1 MTPTRSTQETARF
14 DWLGPRLKAH
24 WRFKLMAGAILF
36 IAFYIGYF
44 LLLNVHVFPAREMPV
59 TALDR
64 LIAFQPDALL
74 LYLSLYLYIP
84 LAPWLLDDRR
94 DLNACCLALGGLG
107 LVGLV
112 IFLFW
117 PTAVPRP
124 DSAGYRPLIAIDK
137 PGNACPS
144 LHAAFAVFSA
154 ICVDRLARHLGDGG
168 LARGLSWLWC
178 LGILYATLATKQHVA
193 VDLVAGTALGAAW
206 AGLYLRFFPL
216 AETSRPDRHGRT
228 GRRPDAGSNGRA
240 GSEPSGLAIP

>member
-1 MTPTRSTQETARF
+1 MKN
-14 DWLGPRLKAH
+14 RLKAH

-36 IAFYIGYF
+36 IAFFIGYF
-44 LLLNVHVFPAREMPV
+44 LLLNFHVFPVREMPV
-59 TALDR
+59 TSLDR
-64 LIAFQPDALL
+64 LIPFQPDALL

-84 LAPWLLDDRR
+84 LAPWLLDNKR
-94 DLNACCLALGGLG
+94 DLNACCLALSGLG

-117 PTAVPRP
+117 PTAIPRP
-124 DSAGYRPLIAIDK
+124 DSAAYRPLIAIDK

-154 ICVDRLARHLGDGG
+154 ICIDRLARHLGDHD
-168 LARGLSWLWC
+168 LARALSWLWC

-193 VDLVAGTALGAAW
+193 VDLVAGTVLGAAW

-216 AETSRPDRHGRT
+216 AGKLP
-228 GRRPDAGSNGRA
+228 A
-240 GSEPSGLAIP
+240 

>member
-14 DWLGPRLKAH
+14 GWLGARLTAH
-24 WRFKLMAGAILF
+24 WRFKLTAGAIF
-36 IAFYIGYF
+36 VIAFFTGYF
-44 LLLNVHVFPAREMPV
+44 LLLDFHLFPVREMPV

-64 LIAFQPDALL
+64 LIAFQPGALP

-84 LAPWLLDDRR
+84 LAPWLLDNKR
-94 DLNACCLALGGLG
+94 DLNACCLALSGLG

-117 PTAVPRP
+117 PTAIPRP
-124 DSAGYRPLIAIDK
+124 DSAAYRPLIAIDK

-154 ICVDRLARHLGDGG
+154 FCVDRLARHLGDRG
-168 LARGLSWLWC
+168 LARSLSWLWC

-193 VDLVAGTALGAAW
+193 VDLGAGTALGAAW
-206 AGLYLRFFPL
+206 AGLYLRFFP
-216 AETSRPDRHGRT
+216 
-228 GRRPDAGSNGRA
+228 
-240 GSEPSGLAIP
+240 GLDSPRYN

>member
-1 MTPTRSTQETARF
+1 MVASFRSTPETA
-14 DWLGPRLKAH
+14 WPGGLGPRLKAH

-36 IAFYIGYF
+36 IAFFVGYF
-44 LLLNVHVFPAREMPV
+44 LLLDFHVFPVREMPV

-64 LIAFQPDALL
+64 LIAFQPGALL

-84 LAPWLLDDRR
+84 LAPWLLDNKR
-94 DLNACCLALGGLG
+94 DLYACCLALGGLG

-112 IFLFW
+112 IFLVW
-117 PTAVPRP
+117 PTAIPRP
-124 DSAGYRPLIAIDK
+124 DSAAYRPLIAIDK

-154 ICVDRLARHLGDGG
+154 ICVDRLARHLGDHG
-168 LARGLSWLWC
+168 LARALSWLWC

-193 VDLVAGTALGAAW
+193 VDLVAGTVLGAAW

-216 AETSRPDRHGRT
+216 AGKLP
-228 GRRPDAGSNGRA
+228 A
-240 GSEPSGLAIP
+240 